1 MAKPRPKPRQRRSP
15 EDARSLIL
23 DAADRVFRDHLPDA
37 VGLREIAA
45 AAGVSHG
52 LVTHYF
58 ATYDGLVT
66 AVIERRLAAARTAA
80 FAHLAQMTFAADEAP
95 LLSILVDFLEDR
107 TLVRLL
113 VWSFLTGRSDNIIGP
128 RGQIGRLIDTMAA
141 RLAAVGT
148 PIPRER
154 LELSAMVALA
164 TVTGWA
170 VLGDTLDRAF
180 GRSAPVDLSVLR
192 TELQRMLRGYA
203 LGPAAASPTK

>member
-1 MAKPRPKPRQRRSP
+1 MTANLSKPRQRRTP
-15 EDARSLIL
+15 EDARAHIL

-45 AAGVSHG
+45 EAGVSHG

-58 ATYDGLVT
+58 ATYDGLVA
-66 AVIERRLAAARTAA
+66 AVIARRLDAARAAA
-80 FAHLAQMTFAADEAP
+80 FAHLAQMTFATDEAP
-95 LLSILVDFLEDR
+95 LLAVLVDLLEDR

-113 VWSFLTGRSDNIIGP
+113 VWSFLTGRGADIVG
-128 RGQIGRLIDTMAA
+128 REGEFGRLIDGMAA

-154 LELSAMVALA
+154 LELAAMVALA

-170 VLGDTLDRAF
+170 VLGDTMDRAF
-180 GRSAPVDLSVLR
+180 GRAAPVDLAVLR

-203 LGPAAASPTK
+203 LGPQAL

>member
-1 MAKPRPKPRQRRSP
+1 MARSRSKPRQRRNP
-15 EDARSLIL
+15 EDARAHIL

-58 ATYDGLVT
+58 ATYDGLVGT
-66 AVIERRLAAARTAA
+66 VIARRLDAARTAA

-95 LLSILVDFLEDR
+95 LLSVLVDLLEDR

-113 VWSFLTGRSDNIIGP
+113 IWSFLTGRSDNIVGP
-128 RGQIGRLIDTMAA
+128 AGQFGRLIDSMAT

-148 PIPRER
+148 PIPRDR
-154 LELSAMVALA
+154 LELAAMVALA
-164 TVTGWA
+164 TVAGWA

-180 GRSAPVDLSVLR
+180 GRAAPLDLAVLR

-203 LGPAAASPTK
+203 LAPPVSATR

>member
-1 MAKPRPKPRQRRSP
+1 MTANRSKPRQRRTP
-15 EDARSLIL
+15 EDARAHIL
-23 DAADRVFRDHLPDA
+23 DAADRVFRDHLPDS
-37 VGLREIAA
+37 VGLREIAE

-58 ATYDGLVT
+58 ATYDGLVA
-66 AVIERRLAAARTAA
+66 AVIARRLDAARTAA

-95 LLSILVDFLEDR
+95 LLAVLVDLLEDR

-113 VWSFLTGRSDNIIGP
+113 VWSFLTGRGADIVGP
-128 RGQIGRLIDTMAA
+128 DGQFGRLIDGMTA

-154 LELSAMVALA
+154 LELAAMVALA

-180 GRSAPVDLSVLR
+180 GRTAPVDLAVLR

-203 LGPAAASPTK
+203 LGPQAL

>member
-1 MAKPRPKPRQRRSP
+1 MTANRSKPRQRRTP
-15 EDARSLIL
+15 EDARAHIL
-23 DAADRVFRDHLPDA
+23 DAADRVFRDHLPDS
-37 VGLREIAA
+37 VGLREIAE

-58 ATYDGLVT
+58 ATYDGLVA
-66 AVIERRLAAARTAA
+66 AVIARRLDAARTAA

-95 LLSILVDFLEDR
+95 LLAVLVDLLEDR

-113 VWSFLTGRSDNIIGP
+113 VWSFLTGRGADIVGP
-128 RGQIGRLIDTMAA
+128 DGQFGRLIDGMTA

-154 LELSAMVALA
+154 LELAAMVALA

-170 VLGDTLDRAF
+170 VLGDAMDRAF
-180 GRSAPVDLSVLR
+180 GRTAPVDLAVLR
-192 TELQRMLRGYA
+192 TELQRMLRDYA
-203 LGPAAASPTK
+203 LGPQAL

>member
-1 MAKPRPKPRQRRSP
+1 MAKPRSKPRQRRSP

-58 ATYDGLVT
+58 ATYEGLVN

-80 FAHLAQMTFAADEAP
+80 FAHLAQMTLAPDEAP
-95 LLSILVDFLEDR
+95 LLSILVDLLEDR

-113 VWSFLTGRSDNIIGP
+113 VWSFLTGRSAEIIG
-128 RGQIGRLIDTMAA
+128 RD
-141 RLAAVGT
+141 
-148 PIPRER
+148 
-154 LELSAMVALA
+154 
-164 TVTGWA
+164 
-170 VLGDTLDRAF
+170 
-180 GRSAPVDLSVLR
+180 
-192 TELQRMLRGYA
+192 
-203 LGPAAASPTK
+203 

>member
-1 MAKPRPKPRQRRSP
+1 MAANRSKPRQRRTP
-15 EDARSLIL
+15 QDARAHIL
-23 DAADRVFRDHLPDA
+23 DAADEVFRDHLPDA

-58 ATYDGLVT
+58 ATYDGLVA
-66 AVIERRLAAARTAA
+66 AVIARRLDAARTSA

-95 LLSILVDFLEDR
+95 LLSVLVDLLEDR

-113 VWSFLTGRSDNIIGP
+113 VWSFLTGRGAAIVGP
-128 RGQIGRLIDTMAA
+128 DGQFGRLIDGMTA
-141 RLAAVGT
+141 RLAAMGT
-148 PIPRER
+148 PIPRPR
-154 LELSAMVALA
+154 LELAAMVALA

-180 GRSAPVDLSVLR
+180 GRAAPVELGVLR

-203 LGPAAASPTK
+203 LGG

>member
-1 MAKPRPKPRQRRSP
+1 MAANRSKPRQRRTP
-15 EDARSLIL
+15 QDARAHIL
-23 DAADRVFRDHLPDA
+23 DAADAVFRDHLPDA

-58 ATYDGLVT
+58 ATYDGLVA
-66 AVIERRLAAARTAA
+66 AVIARRLDAARTSA

-95 LLSILVDFLEDR
+95 LLSVLVDLLEDR

-113 VWSFLTGRSDNIIGP
+113 VWAFLTGRGAAIIG
-128 RGQIGRLIDTMAA
+128 RDGQFGRLIDGMAA
-141 RLAAVGT
+141 RLAAMAT
-148 PIPRER
+148 PIPRPR
-154 LELSAMVALA
+154 LELAAMVALA

-180 GRSAPVDLSVLR
+180 GRAAPVELGVLR
-192 TELQRMLRGYA
+192 AELQRMLRGYA
-203 LGPAAASPTK
+203 LGG